1 MEFVL
6 KALEGLF
13 SIVFIIGIGFVLSR
27 RGWFDEYSSALI
39 ARLVTAVSLPFY
51 MIVSIS
57 KNFDHNKLVAMA
69 PDLLLPICSMLLAF
83 GVGKIAAHVFK
94 IKKERRGIFCTN
106 FFIANTMFIGLPVNL
121 ALFGEKSIPA
131 VMLYYMVNTTFFWT
145 LGVHNIV
152 QDTLSDTKNKPAF
165 FSPAA
170 LKKIFSPPLAGFI
183 VGIILVLLDCRL
195 PSFLMNSF
203 QYIGNLTTPLAL
215 VFIGI
220 EMSKIPLG
228 EIGFDKDLLLGVAGR
243 FLVCPVCV
251 LALVPLLPVTP
262 LSAQIFTM
270 QATMPAMTQMAIVAK
285 TYGADSAYA
294 ATLSFL
300 TVLLGIVVVPLYMM
314 LVNMYI

>member
-6 KALEGLF
+6 KALEGIF

-39 ARLVTAVSLPFY
+39 ARLVTAVSLPLY

-195 PSFLMNSF
+195 PSFLISSF
-203 QYIGNLTTPLAL
+203 QYIGNLTTPLSL

-285 TYGADSAYA
+285 NYGADSAYA

>member
-6 KALEGLF
+6 KALEGIF

-39 ARLVTAVSLPFY
+39 ARLVTAVSLPLY

-152 QDTLSDTKNKPAF
+152 QDTLSDTKNKAVF

-195 PSFLMNSF
+195 PSFLISSF
-203 QYIGNLTTPLAL
+203 QYIGNLTTPLSL

-285 TYGADSAYA
+285 NYGADSAYA

>member
-203 QYIGNLTTPLAL
+203 QYIGNLTTPLSL
-215 VFIGI
+215 VFI
-220 EMSKIPLG
+220 
-228 EIGFDKDLLLGVAGR
+228 
-243 FLVCPVCV
+243 
-251 LALVPLLPVTP
+251 
-262 LSAQIFTM
+262 LSLIH
-270 QATMPAMTQMAIVAK
+270 I
-285 TYGADSAYA
+285 
-294 ATLSFL
+294 
-300 TVLLGIVVVPLYMM
+300 
-314 LVNMYI
+314 

>member
-6 KALEGLF
+6 KALEGIF

-39 ARLVTAVSLPFY
+39 ARLVTAVSLPLY

-83 GVGKIAAHVFK
+83 IVGKLAARIFK

-152 QDTLSDTKNKPAF
+152 QDTLAHTKNKPAF
-165 FSPAA
+165 FSPTA

-183 VGIILVLLDCRL
+183 IGIILDWRL
-195 PSFLMNSF
+195 PHFLMNSF
-203 QYIGNLTTPLAL
+203 QYVGNLTTPLSL

-228 EIGFDKDLLLGVAGR
+228 EIGFDKELLLGVAGR
-243 FLVCPVCV
+243 FLVCPLCV
-251 LALVPLLPVTP
+251 LVLVPLLPVTT
-262 LSAQIFTM
+262 LSAQVFTM

-300 TVLLGIVVVPLYMM
+300 TVLLGIIVVPAYMTLVSLY
-314 LVNMYI
+314 L

>member
-6 KALEGLF
+6 KALEGIF

-39 ARLVTAVSLPFY
+39 ARLVTAVSLPLY

-83 GVGKIAAHVFK
+83 GVGTIAAHVFK

-195 PSFLMNSF
+195 PSFLMKSF
-203 QYIGNLTTPLAL
+203 QYIGNLTTPLSL

-262 LSAQIFTM
+262 LSAQVFTM

>member
-6 KALEGLF
+6 KALEGIF

-39 ARLVTAVSLPFY
+39 ARLVTAVSLPLY

-170 LKKIFSPPLAGFI
+170 LKKIFSPPLAG
-183 VGIILVLLDCRL
+183 RL

-203 QYIGNLTTPLAL
+203 QYIGNLTTPLSL

-285 TYGADSAYA
+285 NYGADSAYA

>member
-6 KALEGLF
+6 KALEGIF

-39 ARLVTAVSLPFY
+39 ARLVTAVSLPLY

-83 GVGKIAAHVFK
+83 IVGKLAARIFK

-152 QDTLSDTKNKPAF
+152 QDTLAHTNNKLAF
-165 FSPAA
+165 FSPTA
-170 LKKIFSPPLAGFI
+170 LKKIFSPPLSTVIAGNHA
-183 VGIILVLLDCRL
+183 VSAGLYHAGDDAGYDADGDR
-195 PSFLMNSF
+195 SE
-203 QYIGNLTTPLAL
+203 NLWRRFCLCGDAEL
-215 VFIGI
+215 FNGAAGDYCSACVYDFSQSLFIG
-220 EMSKIPLG
+220 E
-228 EIGFDKDLLLGVAGR
+228 E
-243 FLVCPVCV
+243 
-251 LALVPLLPVTP
+251 
-262 LSAQIFTM
+262 
-270 QATMPAMTQMAIVAK
+270 
-285 TYGADSAYA
+285 
-294 ATLSFL
+294 
-300 TVLLGIVVVPLYMM
+300 
-314 LVNMYI
+314 

>member
-6 KALEGLF
+6 KALEGIF

-39 ARLVTAVSLPFY
+39 ARLVTAVSLPLY

-203 QYIGNLTTPLAL
+203 QYIGNLATPLSL

>member
-6 KALEGLF
+6 KALEGIF

-39 ARLVTAVSLPFY
+39 ARLVTAVSLPLY

-203 QYIGNLTTPLAL
+203 QYIGNLTTSLSL

-285 TYGADSAYA
+285 NYGADSAYA

>member
-203 QYIGNLTTPLAL
+203 QYISNLTTPLSL

>member
-6 KALEGLF
+6 KALEGIF

-39 ARLVTAVSLPFY
+39 ARLVTAVSLPLY

-203 QYIGNLTTPLAL
+203 QCIGNLTTPLSL

-285 TYGADSAYA
+285 NYGADSAYA

>member
-6 KALEGLF
+6 KALEGIF

-39 ARLVTAVSLPFY
+39 ARLVTAVSLPLY

-203 QYIGNLTTPLAL
+203 QYIGNLMTPLSL

>member
-6 KALEGLF
+6 KALEGIF

-27 RGWFDEYSSALI
+27 RGWFDEYSRALI
-39 ARLVTAVSLPFY
+39 ARLVTAVSLPLY

-69 PDLLLPICSMLLAF
+69 PDLLLPICFMLLAF
-83 GVGKIAAHVFK
+83 GVGTIAAHVFK

-121 ALFGEKSIPA
+121 ALLGEKSIPA

-203 QYIGNLTTPLAL
+203 QYTGNLTTPLSL

-228 EIGFDKDLLLGVAGR
+228 EIGFDKDLLLGVTGR

-251 LALVPLLPVTP
+251 LDLIPFLPVKA
-262 LSAQIFTM
+262 LSAQVFTM
-270 QATMPAMTQMAIVAK
+270 PATMPAMTQMANIAK
-285 TYGADSAYA
+285 NKGTESAYA

>member
-6 KALEGLF
+6 KALEGIF

-39 ARLVTAVSLPFY
+39 ARLVTAVSLPLY

-165 FSPAA
+165 FSP
-170 LKKIFSPPLAGFI
+170 PLAGFI
-183 VGIILVLLDCRL
+183 VGIILVLLD
-195 PSFLMNSF
+195 
-203 QYIGNLTTPLAL
+203 
-215 VFIGI
+215 
-220 EMSKIPLG
+220 
-228 EIGFDKDLLLGVAGR
+228 
-243 FLVCPVCV
+243 
-251 LALVPLLPVTP
+251 
-262 LSAQIFTM
+262 
-270 QATMPAMTQMAIVAK
+270 
-285 TYGADSAYA
+285 
-294 ATLSFL
+294 
-300 TVLLGIVVVPLYMM
+300 
-314 LVNMYI
+314 

>member
-1 MEFVL
+1 
-6 KALEGLF
+6 
-13 SIVFIIGIGFVLSR
+13 
-27 RGWFDEYSSALI
+27 
-39 ARLVTAVSLPFY
+39 
-51 MIVSIS
+51 
-57 KNFDHNKLVAMA
+57 
-69 PDLLLPICSMLLAF
+69 
-83 GVGKIAAHVFK
+83 
-94 IKKERRGIFCTN
+94 
-106 FFIANTMFIGLPVNL
+106 
-121 ALFGEKSIPA
+121 
-131 VMLYYMVNTTFFWT
+131 MVNTTFFWT

-195 PSFLMNSF
+195 PSFLMKSF
-203 QYIGNLTTPLAL
+203 QYIGNLTTPLSL

-262 LSAQIFTM
+262 LSAQVFTM

>member
-6 KALEGLF
+6 KALEGIF

-39 ARLVTAVSLPFY
+39 ARLVTAVSLPLY

-83 GVGKIAAHVFK
+83 GVGTIAAHVFK

-131 VMLYYMVNTTFFWT
+131 VMLYYMVNTIFFWT

-195 PSFLMNSF
+195 PSFLMNSL
-203 QYIGNLTTPLAL
+203 QYIGNLTTPLSL
-215 VFIGI
+215 V
-220 EMSKIPLG
+220 L
-228 EIGFDKDLLLGVAGR
+228 
-243 FLVCPVCV
+243 
-251 LALVPLLPVTP
+251 LALR
-262 LSAQIFTM
+262 
-270 QATMPAMTQMAIVAK
+270 
-285 TYGADSAYA
+285 
-294 ATLSFL
+294 
-300 TVLLGIVVVPLYMM
+300 
-314 LVNMYI
+314 

>member
-6 KALEGLF
+6 KALEGIF

-39 ARLVTAVSLPFY
+39 ARLVTAVSLPLY

-203 QYIGNLTTPLAL
+203 QYIGNLTTPFSL

-285 TYGADSAYA
+285 NYGADSAYA

>member
-1 MEFVL
+1 MEFIL
-6 KALEGLF
+6 KALEGIF
-13 SIVFIIGIGFVLSR
+13 SIVFMIGIGFVLSR

-39 ARLVTAVSLPFY
+39 ARLVTTIALPLY

-57 KNFDHNKLVAMA
+57 KNFDHNKLVSMA

-83 GVGKIAAHVFK
+83 GAGKFAARLFK
-94 IKKERRGIFCTN
+94 IKKSRRGIFCTN

-152 QDTLSDTKNKPAF
+152 QDTLAKTQQKQAF
-165 FSPAA
+165 FSEAA
-170 LKKIFSPPLAGFI
+170 LKKVFSPPLAGFI
-183 VGIILVLLDCRL
+183 IGIILVLLDFRL
-195 PSFLMNSF
+195 PYFLLNSF
-203 QYIGNLTTPLAL
+203 QYVGNLTTPLSL

-220 EMSKIPLG
+220 EMSRIPLG

-243 FLVCPVCV
+243 FLICPLCV
-251 LALVPLLPVTP
+251 LVLVPLLPVTV
-262 LSAQIFTM
+262 LSAQVFTM

-300 TVLLGIVVVPLYMM
+300 TVLLGIIVVPVYMTLVSLY
-314 LVNMYI
+314 L

>member
-1 MEFVL
+1 MEFVF
-6 KALEGLF
+6 KALEGIF
-13 SIVFIIGIGFVLSR
+13 SIVFIICIGFVLSR

-39 ARLVTAVSLPFY
+39 ARLVTAVSLPLY

-57 KNFDHNKLVAMA
+57 KNFDHNKLIAMA

-83 GVGKIAAHVFK
+83 CVGKLCSRIFK
-94 IKKERRGIFCTN
+94 IQKTRRGIFCTN

-131 VMLYYMVNTTFFWT
+131 VMLYYMVNTVFFWT

-152 QDTLSDTKNKPAF
+152 QDTMTDFKDKPDF
-165 FSPAA
+165 FSQAV
-170 LKKIFSPPLAGFI
+170 LKKIFSPPLAGFV
-183 VGIILVLLDCRL
+183 VGIILVLLDLRF
-195 PSFLMNSF
+195 PVFLLNSF
-203 QYIGNLTTPLAL
+203 QYVGNLTTPLSL

-243 FLVCPVCV
+243 FLVCPLCV
-251 LALVPLLPVTP
+251 LVLVPFISVTA
-262 LSAQIFTM
+262 LSAQVFTM

-300 TVLLGIVVVPLYMM
+300 TVILGIVIVPLYMM
-314 LVNMYI
+314 LVNLYL

>member
-6 KALEGLF
+6 KALEGIF

-39 ARLVTAVSLPFY
+39 ARLVTAVSLPLY

-152 QDTLSDTKNKPAF
+152 QDTLSDTKNKAVF

-203 QYIGNLTTPLAL
+203 NI
-215 VFIGI
+215 
-220 EMSKIPLG
+220 
-228 EIGFDKDLLLGVAGR
+228 
-243 FLVCPVCV
+243 
-251 LALVPLLPVTP
+251 
-262 LSAQIFTM
+262 
-270 QATMPAMTQMAIVAK
+270 
-285 TYGADSAYA
+285 
-294 ATLSFL
+294 
-300 TVLLGIVVVPLYMM
+300 
-314 LVNMYI
+314 

>member
-6 KALEGLF
+6 KALEGIF

-39 ARLVTAVSLPFY
+39 ARLVTAVSLPLY

-83 GVGKIAAHVFK
+83 GVGTIAAHVFK

-195 PSFLMNSF
+195 PSFLISSF
-203 QYIGNLTTPLAL
+203 QYIGNLTTPLSL

-285 TYGADSAYA
+285 NYGADSAYA

>member
-6 KALEGLF
+6 KALEGIF

-39 ARLVTAVSLPFY
+39 ARLVTAVSLPLY

-83 GVGKIAAHVFK
+83 IVGKLAARIFK

-152 QDTLSDTKNKPAF
+152 QDTLAHTNNKLAF
-165 FSPAA
+165 F
-170 LKKIFSPPLAGFI
+170 F
-183 VGIILVLLDCRL
+183 
-195 PSFLMNSF
+195 
-203 QYIGNLTTPLAL
+203 
-215 VFIGI
+215 
-220 EMSKIPLG
+220 
-228 EIGFDKDLLLGVAGR
+228 
-243 FLVCPVCV
+243 
-251 LALVPLLPVTP
+251 
-262 LSAQIFTM
+262 
-270 QATMPAMTQMAIVAK
+270 
-285 TYGADSAYA
+285 ADSAEENFFA
-294 ATLSFL
+294 AAGRLHYWNHTGLPGLAAAAFFNEQLSICGQSDNAFV
-300 TVLLGIVVVPLYMM
+300 TGLYRYR
-314 LVNMYI
+314 NE

>member
-6 KALEGLF
+6 KALEGIF

-39 ARLVTAVSLPFY
+39 ARLVTAVSLPLY

-195 PSFLMNSF
+195 PSFLMNSV
-203 QYIGNLTTPLAL
+203 QYIGNLTTPLSL

>member
-6 KALEGLF
+6 KALEGIF
-13 SIVFIIGIGFVLSR
+13 SIVFIIDIGFVLSR

-39 ARLVTAVSLPFY
+39 ARLVTAVSLPLY

-83 GVGKIAAHVFK
+83 IVGKLAARIFK

-152 QDTLSDTKNKPAF
+152 QDTLAHTNNKLAF
-165 FSPAA
+165 FSPTA

-183 VGIILVLLDCRL
+183 IGIILVLLDWRL
-195 PSFLMNSF
+195 PHFLMNSF
-203 QYIGNLTTPLAL
+203 QYVGNLTTPLSL

-228 EIGFDKDLLLGVAGR
+228 EIGFDKELLLGVAGR
-243 FLVCPVCV
+243 FLVCPLCV
-251 LALVPLLPVTP
+251 LLLVPLLPVTT
-262 LSAQIFTM
+262 LSAQVFTM

-300 TVLLGIVVVPLYMM
+300 TVLLGIIVVPAYMTLVSLY
-314 LVNMYI
+314 L

>member
-6 KALEGLF
+6 KALEGIF

-39 ARLVTAVSLPFY
+39 ARLVTAVSLPLY

-57 KNFDHNKLVAMA
+57 KNFDHHNLVAMA

-83 GVGKIAAHVFK
+83 IVGKMAARIFK

-152 QDTLSDTKNKPAF
+152 QDTLAHTNNKPAF
-165 FSPAA
+165 FSPTA

-183 VGIILVLLDCRL
+183 IGIILVLMDWKL
-195 PSFLMNSF
+195 PHFLMNSF
-203 QYIGNLTTPLAL
+203 QYVGNLTTPLSL

-228 EIGFDKDLLLGVAGR
+228 EIGFDKELLLGVAGR
-243 FLVCPVCV
+243 FLVCPLCV
-251 LALVPLLPVTP
+251 LVLVPLLPVTT
-262 LSAQIFTM
+262 LSAQVFTM

-300 TVLLGIVVVPLYMM
+300 TVLLGIIVVPVYMTLVSLY
-314 LVNMYI
+314 L

>member
-6 KALEGLF
+6 KALEGIF

-39 ARLVTAVSLPFY
+39 ARLVTAVSLPLY

-83 GVGKIAAHVFK
+83 IVGKLAARIFK

-152 QDTLSDTKNKPAF
+152 QDTLAHTKNKPAF
-165 FSPAA
+165 FSAAA

-183 VGIILVLLDCRL
+183 IGIILVLLDWRL
-195 PSFLMNSF
+195 PHFLMNSF
-203 QYIGNLTTPLAL
+203 QYVGNLTTPLSL

-228 EIGFDKDLLLGVAGR
+228 EIGFDKELLLGVAGR
-243 FLVCPVCV
+243 FLVCPLCV
-251 LALVPLLPVTP
+251 LVLVPLLPVTT
-262 LSAQIFTM
+262 LSAQVFTM

-300 TVLLGIVVVPLYMM
+300 TVLLGIIVVPAYMTLVSLY
-314 LVNMYI
+314 L

>member
-6 KALEGLF
+6 KALEGIF

-39 ARLVTAVSLPFY
+39 ARLVTAVSLPLY

-83 GVGKIAAHVFK
+83 IVGKLAARIFK

-152 QDTLSDTKNKPAF
+152 QDTLAHTKNKLAF
-165 FSPAA
+165 F
-170 LKKIFSPPLAGFI
+170 L
-183 VGIILVLLDCRL
+183 R
-195 PSFLMNSF
+195 
-203 QYIGNLTTPLAL
+203 Q
-215 VFIGI
+215 
-220 EMSKIPLG
+220 
-228 EIGFDKDLLLGVAGR
+228 R
-243 FLVCPVCV
+243 
-251 LALVPLLPVTP
+251 
-262 LSAQIFTM
+262 
-270 QATMPAMTQMAIVAK
+270 
-285 TYGADSAYA
+285 
-294 ATLSFL
+294 
-300 TVLLGIVVVPLYMM
+300 
-314 LVNMYI
+314 

>member
-39 ARLVTAVSLPFY
+39 ARLVTAVSLPLY

-83 GVGKIAAHVFK
+83 GVGTIAAHVFK

-170 LKKIFSPPLAGFI
+170 LKKIFSPPLVGFI

-203 QYIGNLTTPLAL
+203 QYIGNLTTPLSL
-215 VFIGI
+215 
-220 EMSKIPLG
+220 
-228 EIGFDKDLLLGVAGR
+228 
-243 FLVCPVCV
+243 
-251 LALVPLLPVTP
+251 
-262 LSAQIFTM
+262 
-270 QATMPAMTQMAIVAK
+270 
-285 TYGADSAYA
+285 
-294 ATLSFL
+294 
-300 TVLLGIVVVPLYMM
+300 VLLASR
-314 LVNMYI
+314 